1 MKIRRRKYASG
12 KTGWQLDLG
21 LVNGKRMQISCASKE
36 DAEGELARRKAELR
50 RAGELAFSITDE
62 ERHRYVACRDR
73 LKAVGASLEQA
84 VDFFLLHAKPAK
96 GAITL
101 RQMID
106 ACIEAKREEGARPRY
121 LGQLKCSANSFADS
135 HGEETMCDQVTALDV
150 TRWLQSNEW
159 APKTWNVYRGDLRTV
174 YQWAI
179 ATGHATINPCEAV
192 KPKRLDD
199 GEIKFLTVDQA
210 RSLLQRAAA
219 VRPGAEKRDEKG
231 VWIPYELADLDFRD
245 CLAFVVLGLF
255 CGLRPERELGEM
267 SWDDVK
273 EDVVIVQGERA
284 KSRARRV
291 VDLPVNARAWL
302 KLCPSRD
309 GKILPANF
317 RRKWTALREAVKLL
331 DDWPHDGMRHTF
343 ATMHLAHHG
352 DEKRLQILMGHESAE
367 LIYKHY
373 RGITTAAEAAK
384 FWLLEPVTSSPGKRS
399 KSRP

>member
-1 MKIRRRKYASG
+1 MTWSYAGGALKIRRRKYASG

-62 ERHRYVACRDR
+62 ERHRYVSARER
-73 LKAVGASLEQA
+73 LKAVGATLDQA

-96 GAITL
+96 GAVTL

-106 ACIEAKREEGARPRY
+106 GCIEAKREEGARPRY

-135 HGEETMCDQVTALDV
+135 RGEETMCDQVTAVDV
-150 TRWLQSNEW
+150 TRWLQSNGW
-159 APKTWNVYRGDLRTV
+159 AAKTWNVYRGDLRTV

-192 KPKRLDD
+192 KPKKLDD
-199 GEIKFLTVDQA
+199 GEIAFLSADQA
-210 RSLLQRAAA
+210 SALLQRAAA
-219 VRPGAEKRDEKG
+219 VRPGAVKRDEKG

-245 CLAFVVLGLF
+245 CLAFIVLGLF

-267 SWDDVK
+267 SWEDVK

-284 KSRARRV
+284 KSRSRRP

-302 KLCPSRD
+302 KLCPSRE

-317 RRKWTALREAVKLL
+317 RRKWTALREAVGLL
-331 DDWPHDGMRHTF
+331 DGWPHDGLRHTF
-343 ATMHLAHHG
+343 ATMHLAHHR
-352 DEKRLQILMGHESAE
+352 DEKRLQLLMGHESAE

-373 RGITTAAEAAK
+373 RGITTAAEAEK
-384 FWLLEPVTSSPGKRS
+384 FWAL
-399 KSRP
+399 RP